1 MSLWKSNNVILVS
14 VILIDSVYRTIIL
27 KYFFKKIIHSDDSK
41 DSNDPN
47 EKISTKKIKWKLIK
61 CENIKNSSS

>member
-1 MSLWKSNNVILVS
+1 MSLWKRNNVILVS

-47 EKISTKKIKWKLIK
+47 EKISTKKIK
-61 CENIKNSSS
+61 

>member
-27 KYFFKKIIHSDDSK
+27 KYFFKNIIHSDDSK

-47 EKISTKKIKWKLIK
+47 EKISTKKIK
-61 CENIKNSSS
+61 

>member
-27 KYFFKKIIHSDDSK
+27 KYFFKNIIHSDNSK

-47 EKISTKKIKWKLIK
+47 EKISTMKIKWKLIK

>member
-1 MSLWKSNNVILVS
+1 MSLWKRNNVILVS

-27 KYFFKKIIHSDDSK
+27 KYFFKNIIHSDDSK

-47 EKISTKKIKWKLIK
+47 EKISTKKIKRKLIK